1 MPFLSEAEV
10 ETALLAQLAS
20 LGYASAS
27 DEVIGPDGSAPERA
41 GQELHHPAS
50 VLELS
55 TETCA

>member
-10 ETALLAQLAS
+10 ETALLEQLAS
-20 LGYASAS
+20 LGYAIAN
-27 DEVIGPDGSAPERA
+27 DEVIGPDGGAPERA
-41 GQELHHPAS
+41 GQKLHHPTS